1 MDFQQIRYDHKVSYH
16 MIRYE
21 MGSLLSKELVKS
33 EHSRGH
39 LAALNHKHKEGIL
52 KKSNRDVP
60 VISKTWPSKILGC
73 GYLI

>member
-1 MDFQQIRYDHKVSYH
+1 MDFQQVRYDHKVSDH

-21 MGSLLSKELVKS
+21 MGFLLSKELMKS
-33 EHSRGH
+33 KHSKGH

-60 VISKTWPSKILGC
+60 VISKTWPQR
-73 GYLI
+73 YLAVAI